1 MYHARTAGLAAPGGM
16 RRAMVHFAA
25 PMALADDHSLSER
38 DQTDESL
45 RVEREKADLALE
57 DDFAAVDE
65 TADAVIS
72 LARERADHV
81 LAAARAKTDAEASAA
96 AAGGSARRLIEKE
109 RAVEDDALQEE
120 RADADETLRD
130 ERAEKVNL
138 LSVEREETD
147 KDLSSE
153 RARADDAVAR
163 RDEFLAIVSHD
174 LRTMLNAMVG
184 FAALITKEAAHED
197 HVPRVLAHA
206 QRIQRSGVRMNRLIG
221 DLVDV
226 AGIHAGALTVARET
240 ADPASVVTEAVD
252 TFQAQALS
260 AGISLDA
267 EIVPVLPATAFDT
280 PRILQVL
287 SNLLSNA
294 IKFTPRQGRVVVR
307 VERLGADI
315 RFAVSD
321 TGIGIPADKLE
332 AVFMRFL
339 QIATDRRGVGL
350 GLYISKAIVQGH
362 GGRIWAESTLGAGS
376 TFCFTLPIS
385 TPA

>member
-1 MYHARTAGLAAPGGM
+1 MYTHASAMAP
-16 RRAMVHFAA
+16 
-25 PMALADDHSLSER
+25 DDDPALSER

-45 RVEREKADLALE
+45 RVEREKADHALE

-72 LARERADHV
+72 LARQRADEV
-81 LAAARAKTDAEASAA
+81 LSATRAKTDEHTADRKASAA
-96 AAGGSARRLIEKE
+96 ARRIIEKE
-109 RAVEDDALQEE
+109 RVVEDHVLQEE
-120 RADADETLRD
+120 RAEADETLRE
-130 ERAEKVNL
+130 ERAEKVSL

-153 RARADDAVAR
+153 RARADDAVAM

-184 FAALITKEAAHED
+184 FAALITKEVARED
-197 HVPRVLAHA
+197 PVPRVLAHA
-206 QRIQRSGVRMNRLIG
+206 QRIQRSGARMNRLIG

-226 AGIHAGALTVARET
+226 ASIHAGALAVTRE
-240 ADPASVVTEAVD
+240 AGDPAAVVVEAVEI
-252 TFQAQALS
+252 FQAQAAA
-260 AGISLDA
+260 AGISLDVELGPA
-267 EIVPVLPATAFDT
+267 LPAVVLDT

-294 IKFTPRQGRVVVR
+294 IKFTPRHGRIVVR
-307 VERLGADI
+307 VERRGDDI

-362 GGRIWAESTLGAGS
+362 GGQIRVESTMGAGS
-376 TFCFTLPIS
+376 TFSFTLPIS
-385 TPA
+385 PPA